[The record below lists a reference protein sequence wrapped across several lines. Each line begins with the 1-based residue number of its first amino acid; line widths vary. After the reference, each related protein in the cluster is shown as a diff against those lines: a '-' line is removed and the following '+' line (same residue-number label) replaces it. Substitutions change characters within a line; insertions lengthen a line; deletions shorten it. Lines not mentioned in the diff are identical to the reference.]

1 MAVRV
6 THGFG
11 CAVTT
16 DTKGRELT
24 PHGTHEFPCA
34 AFDQCFRAAP
44 GEDVPWHWH
53 HEFEAIYVKSG
64 VCRFRTI
71 GHTEE
76 LRAGDVVF
84 VNAHTYHTVSG
95 SPVTNVLTL
104 VFHPQLV
111 GGQADSAISRRYV
124 EPVVTAGETEYVV
137 FRADDDLSAAQMHL
151 RAFHA
156 MEDEDD
162 GFETVVRASL
172 TELVLEVWKKI
183 GRPSVGECSERPVE
197 INRTHQMCT
206 YIKEHL
212 SEHLT
217 VGDVARAAGVSE
229 RECLRCFRKAFEL
242 TPVRY
247 ILCMRLEKALNLLVG
262 QRSMSIS
269 EIAKAVG
276 FSSPGYFSQT
286 FREEYGCTPREFRA
300 EYERRFQLIGQQK
313 NAS

>member
-1 MAVRV
+1 MAVMV
-6 THGFG
+6 THGYG

-24 PHGTHEFPCA
+24 PHGTHEFPCV

-53 HEFEAIYVKSG
+53 YEFEVIYIKSG

-84 VNAHTYHTVSG
+84 VNSCTHHMLSG
-95 SPVTNVLTL
+95 GPVTNVLTL
-104 VFHPQLV
+104 VFHPQFV
-111 GGQADSAISRRYV
+111 AGQADSAIARHYV
-124 EPVVTAGETEYVV
+124 EPVTTAGEAEYVV
-137 FRADDDLSAAQMHL
+137 FRADDDLSAAQMVL

-156 MEDEDD
+156 MEGDEE
-162 GFETVVRASL
+162 GYEIVVRASL
-172 TELVLEVWKKI
+172 TELVLEVWKRI

-212 SEHLT
+212 SERIT

-247 ILCMRLEKALNLLVG
+247 ILCVRLEKALNLLVG
-262 QRSMSIS
+262 QRSMSIAAIS
-269 EIAKAVG
+269 KAVG
-276 FSSPGYFSQT
+276 FSSPGYFSQA

-300 EYERRFQLIGQQK
+300 DYERRSQLVGQQK
-313 NAS
+313 NAT